1 MKGIKAALPRLLRE
15 LYDQLENM
23 KRKHPAAF
31 GRYAPLHAELEAIQQ
46 ELAASGAMNA
56 HGTPVIQ
63 QQHQVGPA
71 VHLKVMSAKKLPKDD
86 DATLVGDPAETTHT
100 YVVGPWPPGPPVSK
114 CPNCGQEL
122 G

>member
-1 MKGIKAALPRLLRE
+1 MKGTKAALPRLLRE

-31 GRYAPLHAELEAIQQ
+31 GRYAPLHAELESIQQ
-46 ELAASGAMNA
+46 ELASGAMKA

-63 QQHQVGPA
+63 QQHQVEPA
-71 VHLKVMSAKKLPKDD
+71 VHLKVMTAKKVPEDD
-86 DATLVGDPAETTHT
+86 NATIVGDPAETNYT
-100 YVVGPWPPGPPVSK
+100 YVVGPWPPGQPVRK
-114 CPNCGQEL
+114 CPNCGQDL